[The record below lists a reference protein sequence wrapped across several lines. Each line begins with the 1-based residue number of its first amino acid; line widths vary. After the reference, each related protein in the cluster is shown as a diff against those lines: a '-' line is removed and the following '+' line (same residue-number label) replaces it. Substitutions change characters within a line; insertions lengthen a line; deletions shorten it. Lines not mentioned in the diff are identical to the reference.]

1 MCETESAIARNR
13 GVNASTQEGREG
25 GPEPDDV
32 RAIARS
38 LDGEPALFAFVFDRH
53 YEAVHRYVQRRCGT
67 RADDVASE
75 TFLAAFRSRARWT
88 PDPRGARPWLLGIAT
103 NMLRRHA
110 REEQRWLRAWRLP
123 VETLGEEWEER
134 LASRVDAGKQREV
147 LVAAVLALSPEDR
160 DTLLLRVLAE
170 LSNEEVATALG
181 VPLGTVASRMNRV
194 RRLLAGQLAIE
205 PAGCGTSPEGERHG

>member
-1 MCETESAIARNR
+1 
-13 GVNASTQEGREG
+13 VKASTTGGRERG
-25 GPEPDDV
+25 AEPDDAW
-32 RAIARS
+32 AIARS
-38 LDGEPALFAFVFDRH
+38 LDGEPRRFALVFDRH

-75 TFLAAFRSRARWT
+75 TFLAAFQSRARWT

-103 NMLRRHA
+103 NMLHRHH
-110 REEQRWLRAWRLP
+110 REEQRWLRAWSLP

-134 LASRVDAGKQREV
+134 LASRVDAGKRREV
-147 LVAAVLALSPEDR
+147 LVASVLALSPEDR

-194 RRLLAGQLAIE
+194 RRLLAQQLASE
-205 PAGCGTSPEGERHG
+205 PASCGTSAEGGQHG

>member
-1 MCETESAIARNR
+1 M
-13 GVNASTQEGREG
+13 NASTRG
-25 GPEPDDV
+25 GPEGGAEPDDA

-38 LDGEPALFAFVFDRH
+38 LGGEPALFACVFDRH
-53 YEAVHRYVQRRCGT
+53 YEAVHRYLQRRCGT

-103 NMLRRHA
+103 NVLRRHA
-110 REEQRWLRAWRLP
+110 REEQRWLRAWSLP
-123 VETLGEEWEER
+123 AETLRDEWEEH
-134 LASRVDAGKQREV
+134 LASRVDAGRQREA
-147 LVAAVLALSPEDR
+147 LVAAILELSPEDR

-194 RRLLAGQLAIE
+194 RRLLAGRLASD
-205 PAGCGTSPEGERHG
+205 PAPCGERHG